1 MVQDEERGD
10 ETPRPRAFEPM
21 PDEETEKT
29 KDRCAGDRSDM
40 AAHETADCAGLDLI
54 EEYENEEDGGS

>member
-1 MVQDEERGD
+1 MLQEDDKRQ
-10 ETPRPRAFEPM
+10 ETPRKHASDPP
-21 PDEETEKT
+21 PDEQTEKT

-40 AAHETADCAGLDLI
+40 AAHETADCAGLGLV